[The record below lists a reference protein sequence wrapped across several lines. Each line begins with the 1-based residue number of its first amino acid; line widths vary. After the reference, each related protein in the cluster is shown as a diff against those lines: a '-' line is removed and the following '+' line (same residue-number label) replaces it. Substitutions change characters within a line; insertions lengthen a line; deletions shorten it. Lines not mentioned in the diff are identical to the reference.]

1 MPAMPLALGTGD
13 SVSPFPVA
21 AGVDAAEGEGVTLL
35 EEDVATAA
43 PAEGEGVTLLEEVA
57 TLVAAGV
64 GGGVVG
70 RVVLPVDED
79 AANESA
85 PVFGDARLRRKACMP
100 VWDGGLIVGTLA
112 CFSIWEARGEETLN
126 E

>member
-21 AGVDAAEGEGVTLL
+21 AGVDAAGEGVTLL

-64 GGGVVG
+64 GGGVVVG
-70 RVVLPVDED
+70 REMMLPVDED

-100 VWDGGLIVGTLA
+100 VRDGGLWV
-112 CFSIWEARGEETLN
+112 R
-126 E
+126 